1 MKIPFYRY
9 VEGYF
14 LFFKEKPNCLFF
26 RLKLINFAAGWYP
39 MFDYQLINK
48 PMNLQPL
55 DIGIVI
61 GYLVLTLLIGF
72 LISKQASKN
81 LDSYFLGGRRI
92 PWYILGISNASGMF
106 DITGTMWFVSI
117 LFIYG
122 LKGAW
127 LPWIWP
133 IWNQV
138 FLMVFLATW
147 LRRSKVMTGAEWLKT
162 RFGEDRGGRL
172 SHLIIVV
179 FAIVSVIG
187 FIAYTFAGIG
197 KFATSFFPWD
207 LTTEIGSKVISSEN
221 MYALLII
228 GFTTLYVIKG
238 GMYSV
243 VATEIMQFLVLTIS
257 CFVVGVIAMNLVTPA
272 QLNAVI
278 PAGWKDLFFGWK
290 LNLDWSNLIPSVKNK
305 ISADGYEFFSI
316 IFMIMVF
323 KGILVSIAG
332 PVPSYDLQ
340 RILSTKNPRDAARMT
355 GFTSLVL
362 FFPRFL
368 MVAGITVL
376 VLVYF
381 SPKLNSMGSDIDFEM
396 ILPYAVSNFI
406 PTGLLGLLLAGL
418 IAAFMSNFAAYVN
431 AGPAYIV
438 NDIYKKFINPNASN
452 KKYIRLSYLVSL
464 LVVIVGVI
472 FGMFIHSIDSMTKW
486 IVASLYGGYTAANIL
501 KWIWWRF
508 NGYGYFWGMLSGIA
522 ASLVIPLVF
531 PDSSALN
538 TFPLIL
544 IISSV
549 GCVAG
554 SLLTDPDNEEVLK
567 EFYSSV
573 RPWGFW
579 EPIYHKV
586 LAENP
591 AFKKNRN
598 FKRDMMNCSVG
609 IAWQMSMVVMPI
621 YLVIREFVSMSIAFV
636 VFAATTVF
644 LKIYWYDKLEEE

>member
-1 MKIPFYRY
+1 
-9 VEGYF
+9 
-14 LFFKEKPNCLFF
+14 
-26 RLKLINFAAGWYP
+26 
-39 MFDYQLINK
+39 
-48 PMNLQPL
+48 MNLQPL

-305 ISADGYEFFSI
+305 ISADGYEYFSI

-323 KGILVSIAG
+323 KGLLVSIAG

-452 KKYIRLSYLVSL
+452 KRYIRLSYLVSL
-464 LVVIVGVI
+464 LVVIIGVI

-544 IISSV
+544 LISSV

-554 SLLTDPDNEEVLK
+554 SLLTAPDNEEVLK

-579 EPIYHKV
+579 EPIYQKV
-586 LAENP
+586 LAEHP
-591 AFKKNRN
+591 DFKKNRN
-598 FKRDMMNCSVG
+598 FKRDMVNCSVG

-644 LKIYWYDKLEEE
+644 LKFYWYDKLEED